1 MWVSY
6 FKNQTSQ
13 PNTVDNLK
21 ALNGA
26 DFENQ
31 HRINLLWVDIIFKI
45 KLVLYLINFL
55 C

>member
-1 MWVSY
+1 MWIS
-6 FKNQTSQ
+6 FLKNQTCQ
-13 PNTVDNLK
+13 PNTIDNLK

-31 HRINLLWVDIIFKI
+31 HKINLLLLDIIFKI

>member
-1 MWVSY
+1 MWIS
-6 FKNQTSQ
+6 FLKNQTCQ
-13 PNTVDNLK
+13 PNTIDNLK

-31 HRINLLWVDIIFKI
+31 HRINLLLLDTIFKI